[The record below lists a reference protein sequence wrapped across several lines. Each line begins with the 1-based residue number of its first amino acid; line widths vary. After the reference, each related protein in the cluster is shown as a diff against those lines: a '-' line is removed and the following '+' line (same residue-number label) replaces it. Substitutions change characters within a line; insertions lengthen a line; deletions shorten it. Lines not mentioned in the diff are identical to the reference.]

1 MSEQL
6 KIGLIGAG
14 NWGANY
20 VRNLVSL
27 GVLSAVCDLDEGRL
41 DKIKADYPAVR
52 TTTSLDEFAGL
63 GLDGAVIATHTQAH
77 HAAGLKLLEAGIHC
91 HIEKP
96 LCESSALAL
105 ELCEAAESRKLVLMV
120 GHILLYHP
128 AVEYIRNMITSGELG
143 QIYYVSATRCNLGV
157 IRRHENVMWSMAPHD
172 VSIIQYLLA
181 QDPVSVSA
189 SGQSFVQPEAG
200 IEDVTHLTLKFADH
214 SMASITSSWLDPEK
228 VRLIKV
234 VGSEKMV
241 VFDDM
246 DPRYKLQVHE
256 KGVDW
261 QKHLEPGNASFLSI
275 RSGDVHIPFV
285 KPTEP
290 LKAEC
295 QEFIDCIRTGR
306 TPRSSGRQGYA
317 NVRLIELGCE
327 SLKLG
332 GQPMETG
339 LSG

>member
-20 VRNLVSL
+20 VRNLASL
-27 GVLSAVCDLDEGRL
+27 GVLSAVCDLEEGRL
-41 DKIKADYPAVR
+41 ERIKGDYPAVR
-52 TTTSLDEFAGL
+52 TTTSVDELAGM
-63 GLDGAVIATHTQAH
+63 GLDGCVIATHTQVH
-77 HAAGLKLLEAGIHC
+77 HEAGLKMLEAGVHC

-96 LCESSALAL
+96 LCESSAQAL
-105 ELCEAAESRKLVLMV
+105 ELCEAAESRNLVLMV

-128 AVEYIRNMITSGELG
+128 AVEFIRGMIESGELG
-143 QIYYVSATRCNLGV
+143 QVYYISATRCNLGV

-172 VSIIQYLLA
+172 ISIVQYLLND
-181 QDPVSVSA
+181 DPVSVSA
-189 SGQSFVQPEAG
+189 TGQSFVQRDLG

-261 QKHLEPGNASFLSI
+261 TKHLEPGNASFLSI
-275 RSGDVHIPFV
+275 RSGDVHMPFV

-317 NVRLIELGCE
+317 NVKLIELGCE
-327 SLKLG
+327 SLRNNGAPLN
-332 GQPMETG
+332 TG
-339 LSG
+339 L